1 MRVAA
6 IVFSLAVLY
15 AGIASAQTTE
25 ELSAVKGMNLRF
37 QVLLYQIYEQSNW
50 NPPPGT
56 NAASGNWRDRLVKDE
71 KVLNVGKFSSAG
83 LTGDAA
89 KLGAVFKVYYDG
101 IYGAFSSNE
110 NVDSTW
116 VLPGDGSLLR
126 SALGKSGEQVYG
138 LSFAIYQSAGG
149 DEVQNK
155 KFATEARNSA
165 RALIKTIDAKGPAL
179 SGVYANPQIAVS
191 AYNAAQ
197 AALAELD
204 KQFAGDYSGPGGP
217 GAKVMRQVFTEMTG
231 MPAVLAELPI
241 PWLWPG
247 WQLQYQ
253 YICLTGSIVLE
264 KVSPPDK
271 Q

>member
-1 MRVAA
+1 MRTAA
-6 IVFSLAVLY
+6 ILLLLTIFCIGA
-15 AGIASAQTTE
+15 ASAQTDA
-25 ELSAVKGMNLRF
+25 ELKAVKGMNLRF
-37 QVLLYQIYEQSNW
+37 QVLLYQIYEYSNW

-56 NAASGNWRDRLVKDE
+56 NAASGLWRDRLLKDE
-71 KVLNVGKFSSAG
+71 RFINVGKFSQAG

-101 IYGAFSSNE
+101 IAGAFTSNE
-110 NVDSTW
+110 NVEATW
-116 VLPGDGSLLR
+116 LLPGDGSLLR
-126 SALGKSGEQVYG
+126 SSLGKSGEQVYG
-138 LSFAIYQSAGG
+138 LSFSILESGGG
-149 DEVQNK
+149 DEVENK

-165 RALIKTIDAKGPAL
+165 RALIKTIDHKGPL
-179 SGVYANPQIAVS
+179 GSGTNANPQIAVS

-204 KQFAGDYSGPGGP
+204 KQFAGDFSGPGGP
-217 GAKVMRQVFTEMTG
+217 GATVMRQVFTEMIG
-231 MPAVLAELPI
+231 MPTVLADLPI